1 MKRGMTIAV
10 VDDHPIVREGLVA
23 LFRAD
28 AAFAAVTSAAT
39 GEELL
44 AQCRRDGVPDFIL
57 SDVRM
62 PGMDGFEVF
71 RRLRRHCGGVKVVFL
86 AGLPLKAEEDRA
98 RAEGASGY
106 LPKSMPGDRLRE
118 ILKDV
123 AAGRVV
129 FACEHADA
137 ASDPSLL
144 TDREM
149 AVLLQLKKGLTR
161 EQIAEAEHVSV
172 DTIKTQVRSILLKL
186 DVANSVAAVATAY
199 ERGILRA

>member
-1 MKRGMTIAV
+1 MTIAV

-71 RRLRRHCGGVKVVFL
+71 RRLRRHCGGVKVVFPRGV
-86 AGLPLKAEEDRA
+86 A
-98 RAEGASGY
+98 AEGRGG
-106 LPKSMPGDRLRE
+106 PGPRRGCLRLSSE
-118 ILKDV
+118 KH
-123 AAGRVV
+123 AG
-129 FACEHADA
+129 
-137 ASDPSLL
+137 
-144 TDREM
+144 
-149 AVLLQLKKGLTR
+149 
-161 EQIAEAEHVSV
+161 
-172 DTIKTQVRSILLKL
+172 
-186 DVANSVAAVATAY
+186 
-199 ERGILRA
+199 